1 MFIFDYFRAF
11 FMLNTKKWPL
21 LGINMVYTL
30 KLDKEQE
37 LFLDVCFVGKLL

>member
-11 FMLNTKKWPL
+11 LGFNTKKWPF

-30 KLDKEQE
+30 YLGKEQE
-37 LFLDVCFVGKLL
+37 LRLDVCFVGKLL